1 MTFSALFPA
10 NRRRSACARLTTA
23 KRPASCRD
31 GKQRRG
37 RISAAGAAA
46 MMRAGSSTFQ
56 LARYG
61 GACLALSAMGAA
73 MSKPAYSDDPAK
85 ERDFQLFYAGVLERE
100 AQAREAFSPG
110 FAANLRAW
118 AAKARD
124 RAASIDTRPAQG
136 DLFG

>member
-1 MTFSALFPA
+1 
-10 NRRRSACARLTTA
+10 
-23 KRPASCRD
+23 
-31 GKQRRG
+31 
-37 RISAAGAAA
+37 
-46 MMRAGSSTFQ
+46 
-56 LARYG
+56 
-61 GACLALSAMGAA
+61 